1 MIKDIPSLKN
11 PFPKRKLGNRLVF
24 AVAKNVGEE
33 GFDKNPTIMNLV
45 LSIMH
50 DNNYKIRRDGVIFMK
65 EYL

>member
-1 MIKDIPSLKN
+1 M
-11 PFPKRKLGNRLVF
+11 F